1 VGSRERQ
8 SRDEDLWFSAALF
21 LLALLPRLYIALAW
35 PREPVWDGH
44 YYDFGARRIAE
55 GLGYS
60 DDSVIGGRT
69 VWHPWC
75 HYPVGYS
82 GFLGLFYALFG
93 AGPHVGTVVNAVV
106 GALTAV
112 LVHRLARFATGRDR
126 ARIAGALTAVNPGL
140 IAYTALLMTE
150 PLAGFGILLAAWLFV
165 RDERPLRGGALA
177 GIVLGL
183 ATLVRPPSIL
193 LAPALVLFWRDTR
206 ARPPLGDAIPTTRAS
221 REAVSS
227 AEEPSR
233 WHQRPLFRRLAG
245 PAVATGVALLT
256 VLPWTLR
263 NCRVMDGCAFVS
275 TNAGWNLMIGAFPRA
290 TGRFETV
297 RATDGCPVV
306 TGQVQQDR
314 CWADAGMAHIRQ
326 DPLRWLSL
334 APKKLGFTFD
344 HESFPIGYL
353 GEANPSAWPESR
365 RERGRGVLATAHRLL
380 LLFAALASVALPG
393 FGKARSEDEASRK
406 EARDRLF
413 QWAPLAVVIGL
424 AAWGFLSDTHPF
436 WPLAVAAAVLPA
448 LPLPGPAPRVGVIGY
463 LAFLVASVAAISI
476 VFFGEDRYHMV
487 ATPGLCLLAACALR
501 RPHDKPAA
509 NQPPIANPA
518 LASGGSPDIL

>member
-1 VGSRERQ
+1 MGPEAERTEAPRWTSW
-8 SRDEDLWFSAALF
+8 SRDRDLWFSAALF
-21 LLALLPRLYIALAW
+21 LLALLPRLYVALAW

-60 DDSVIGGRT
+60 DDSVIGGVT

-82 GFLGLFYALFG
+82 GFLGFFYWLFG
-93 AGPHVGTVVNAVV
+93 PGPHVGTVVNAVV

-112 LVHRLARFATGRDR
+112 LVYRLARFVTTETR
-126 ARIAGALTAVNPGL
+126 ARIAGALTAANPGL

-165 RDERPLRGGALA
+165 RDRERPLRAGAIA
-177 GIVLGL
+177 GVVLGL
-183 ATLVRPPSIL
+183 TTLVRPPSIL
-193 LAPALVLFWRDTR
+193 LAPALFFFTAKGSGEGLR
-206 ARPPLGDAIPTTRAS
+206 AHL
-221 REAVSS
+221 
-227 AEEPSR
+227 
-233 WHQRPLFRRLAG
+233 RRLAG
-245 PAVATGVALLT
+245 PAAATAFALLA

-314 CWADAGMAHIRQ
+314 CWGDAGLAHIRAE
-326 DPLRWLSL
+326 PARWLSL
-334 APKKLGFTFD
+334 APKKLGHTFD
-344 HESFPIGYL
+344 HESFPTGYL
-353 GEANPSAWPESR
+353 GEADPEAWKEPR
-365 RERGRGVLATAHRLL
+365 KALGREVLGGAHRLL
-380 LLFAALASVALPG
+380 LVLAALAAVASPGLGRRGEAKGRLAQWLP
-393 FGKARSEDEASRK
+393 
-406 EARDRLF
+406 L
-413 QWAPLAVVIGL
+413 LAVLGL
-424 AAWGFLSDTHPF
+424 GLHGLLSDTHPF
-436 WPLAVAAAVLPA
+436 WPLALAIVFVPL
-448 LPLPGPAPRVGVIGY
+448 LPLPGAPRRGGGIAY
-463 LAFLVASVAAISI
+463 LAFLVASVAVVAV

-487 ATPGLCLLAACALR
+487 ATPALCLLAACALR
-501 RPHDKPAA
+501 RPEEAPACRK
-509 NQPPIANPA
+509 
-518 LASGGSPDIL
+518 

>member
-1 VGSRERQ
+1 MASRDRQ

-21 LLALLPRLYIALAW
+21 LLALVPRLYIALAW

-55 GLGYS
+55 GFGYS
-60 DDSVIGGRT
+60 DDSVIGGVT

-82 GFLGLFYALFG
+82 GFLGLFYWLFG
-93 AGPHVGTVVNAVV
+93 AGPHVGTVVNAVI

-126 ARIAGALTAVNPGL
+126 ARIAGALTAVSPGL

-150 PLAGFGILLAAWLFV
+150 PLAGFGILLAAWLYV
-165 RDERPLRGGALA
+165 RDDKPLRGGALA

-183 ATLVRPPSIL
+183 ATLVRPPSLL
-193 LAPALVLFWRDTR
+193 LAPALVFFTRDTPAPGPR
-206 ARPPLGDAIPTTRAS
+206 ATR
-221 REAVSS
+221 
-227 AEEPSR
+227 
-233 WHQRPLFRRLAG
+233 WLRRLSG
-245 PAVATGVALLT
+245 PAVATLLAVLT

-314 CWADAGMAHIRQ
+314 CWADAGMAHIRAQ
-326 DPLRWLSL
+326 PWRWLSL

-353 GEANPSAWPESR
+353 GRPLAGRAVRRSAG
-365 RERGRGVLATAHRLL
+365 REGVLAYSPR
-380 LLFAALASVALPG
+380 G
-393 FGKARSEDEASRK
+393 DG
-406 EARDRLF
+406 
-413 QWAPLAVVIGL
+413 
-424 AAWGFLSDTHPF
+424 WG
-436 WPLAVAAAVLPA
+436 
-448 LPLPGPAPRVGVIGY
+448 
-463 LAFLVASVAAISI
+463 
-476 VFFGEDRYHMV
+476 
-487 ATPGLCLLAACALR
+487 
-501 RPHDKPAA
+501 
-509 NQPPIANPA
+509 
-518 LASGGSPDIL
+518 